1 LVRPYRFLH
10 SRKWNHSIKNNVE
23 TMMSLLSATTTKVD
37 PRGGLAV
44 LICFVVGSE
53 APDEAIRDMPNRA
66 IRNEGS
72 SVGYEPFDRGA
83 MFIVQNLLEIC
94 RELAAKG
101 QTIVIVEQNVRAA
114 LSLTHRVYV
123 LNNGHMVFEGSTAA
137 LQDAPE
143 LMNRYLGV

>member
-1 LVRPYRFLH
+1 LWALVRPYRFLH

-23 TMMSLLSATTTKVD
+23 TMMSFLSATTAKVD

-66 IRNEGS
+66 IRNKGS

-83 MFIVQNLLEIC
+83 MFLEWNSAIDM
-94 RELAAKG
+94 R
-101 QTIVIVEQNVRAA
+101 VEPR
-114 LSLTHRVYV
+114 S
-123 LNNGHMVFEGSTAA
+123 M
-137 LQDAPE
+137 
-143 LMNRYLGV
+143 YLGRSGDEA